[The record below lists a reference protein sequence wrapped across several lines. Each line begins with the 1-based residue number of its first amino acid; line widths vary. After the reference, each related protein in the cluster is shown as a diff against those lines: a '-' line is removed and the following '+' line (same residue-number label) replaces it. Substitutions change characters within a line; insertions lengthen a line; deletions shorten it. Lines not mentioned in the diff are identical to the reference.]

1 MCSAGLRLSQ
11 SLMNLSL
18 AQNISLA
25 TNCQT
30 SWEELLKSTMYAT
43 NAVKTHIAAAMQDMS
58 IGDTFTES
66 DAQRQQDHNQQVHK
80 I

>member
-1 MCSAGLRLSQ
+1 
-11 SLMNLSL
+11 
-18 AQNISLA
+18 
-25 TNCQT
+25 
-30 SWEELLKSTMYAT
+30 MYAT

-80 I
+80 IWL